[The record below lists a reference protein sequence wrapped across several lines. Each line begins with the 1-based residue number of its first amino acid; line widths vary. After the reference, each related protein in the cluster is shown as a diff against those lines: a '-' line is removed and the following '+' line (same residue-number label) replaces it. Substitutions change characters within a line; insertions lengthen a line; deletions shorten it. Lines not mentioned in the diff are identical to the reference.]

1 MLPLLGILGLKARDV
16 AGFTI
21 VQFAVHLPLVL
32 FLLWIFGLTLDYT
45 PPVMPPAP

>member
-1 MLPLLGILGLKARDV
+1 
-16 AGFTI
+16 
-21 VQFAVHLPLVL
+21 LPLVL